1 MNGVNCFTEK
11 YDGTTLQ
18 DLIIG
23 SGDDKCTAADS
34 NSQAADDTKFFSSL
48 TLDQPVTADST
59 SIFFSVFDCGIE
71 SQIVYTADGN
81 YKEFSTT
88 MRSDL
93 RTIGTMV
100 LPMPAFESEPISCRY
115 KHDDTRIGIDIVPAI
130 DTNRVNDQNR

>member
-34 NSQAADDTKFFSSL
+34 TSQAADDTKFFSSVM
-48 TLDQPVTADST
+48 LDQAVTTDST
-59 SIFFSVFDCGIE
+59 SIFFSVFDCGIQ
-71 SQIVYTADGN
+71 SQIVYTESGN

-88 MRSDL
+88 MRSNYRIVDF
-93 RTIGTMV
+93 MFFQ
-100 LPMPAFESEPISCRY
+100 PAFGSTPISCRY

-130 DTNRVNDQNR
+130 DTNRVNDPNR